1 MVHVPTR
8 NFSKSANVYS
18 TSLPTPTPDEV
29 QALAHA
35 ASYLKRAGTTAAT
48 QLLNLT
54 PLPARDLL
62 LASLRD
68 SMLAASLLCDDLA
81 GNHDR

>member
-1 MVHVPTR
+1 M
-8 NFSKSANVYS
+8 SANVYS
-18 TSLPTPTPDEV
+18 TSLPTPTPAES
-29 QALAHA
+29 QGLAIA

-48 QLLNLT
+48 QLLSLT
-54 PLPARDLL
+54 PLPDRDLL

>member
-1 MVHVPTR
+1 M
-8 NFSKSANVYS
+8 SANVYS
-18 TSLPTPTPDEV
+18 ASLPTPTPDES
-29 QALAHA
+29 QALALA
-35 ASYLKRAGTTAAT
+35 ASYLKRAETTAAT
-48 QLLNLT
+48 QLLSLI
-54 PLPARDLL
+54 PLPDRDQL

>member
-1 MVHVPTR
+1 MA
-8 NFSKSANVYS
+8 ANVYS
-18 TSLPTPTPDEV
+18 ASLSTPTPDEL
-29 QALAHA
+29 QALTIA

-48 QLLNLT
+48 QLLSLT
-54 PLPARDLL
+54 PLPDRDLL